1 MAIDAYMYFKDYSN
15 KYMASESQV
24 NLIKSG
30 DPDAIFNLF
39 SGPASGSNVTTVA
52 GVTNNGLFEVEDYSF
67 DIEQTLNIGSGGSGS
82 GAGKI
87 TFNPF
92 SITRK
97 IDCSSPVFFQMACAG
112 TPFREVSLGLRKS
125 SGGSTAAIAGG
136 SGAFFVSFTFKL
148 VAVKTIS
155 WAHDDESP
163 KETVT
168 FEYGAMV
175 IQYAQQKTDGTFTA
189 IIPGGWN
196 KVNNI
201 GDNNPTLALGGSG
214 ST

>member
-1 MAIDAYMYFKDYSN
+1 MAIDSYMYFQDYSSN
-15 KYMASESQV
+15 FLPSESQV
-24 NLIKSG
+24 SLVKSADQG
-30 DPDAIFNLF
+30 DFWTPFNAAA
-39 SGPASGSNVTTVA
+39 GASVAVGGLSNH
-52 GVTNNGLFEVEDYSF
+52 GLFEVEDYSF
-67 DIEQTLNIGSGGSGS
+67 DIEQVLNIGSQSSGA

-97 IDCSSPVFFQMACAG
+97 IDCASPRFFQMACSG
-112 TPFREVSLGLRKS
+112 TPFQQVGLGLRKS
-125 SGGSTAAIAGG
+125 SGTNQGTGAGS
-136 SGAFFVSFTFKL
+136 FFLAFTFKL

-168 FEYGAMV
+168 FEYGGMV
-175 IQYAQQKTDGTFTA
+175 IQYAQQKQDGSFGA

-196 KVNNI
+196 KVQNI
-201 GDNNPTLALGGSG
+201 QDLIYSSKIGGSG
-214 ST
+214 A